1 MAQSYTRQSTFA
13 DGDTITAALFNNEFN
28 QLLNAFSYSS
38 SSASSTG
45 HRHDGTAGEGGNIH
59 TIGDLDFLNKVVVDG
74 SNNRIG
80 FFVEVSSAAVEQ
92 IRVQDGAIVPVTD
105 NDIDLG
111 TSSLEFK
118 DLFLDGTATVDALV
132 ADTADI
138 NGGTIDGATIGA
150 TSASTGAFTTLSAS
164 AAVTLSSTLSVQG
177 NTTLGNA
184 ASDTVTVTA
193 DIASDLIPSADS
205 THSLGDSSNYWS
217 NAFIDAITTT
227 GNVSVGGNLTVTGTT
242 TFNGGTLTLGDAS
255 DDNVVFGADVNSSI
269 IPNTDD
275 TYDLGSS
282 SQEWRDLYVDGTA
295 YLDSINFNGTAIS
308 ATAAELNI
316 LDGVTATTAEL
327 NILDGVTSTTA
338 ELNIL
343 DGVTST
349 ASELNLVDGSS
360 AGTVVNSKAVIYGSS
375 GEVKGTTFQTATNTS
390 GNLLIANGT
399 GFASTAVGDLSEISS
414 IANDD
419 VFLAVDT
426 SGGGLKRVTR
436 NTIVSGLAAGTM
448 TDVVDD
454 TTPQLGGDLDVNG
467 NAIVSASNGNIS
479 ITPNGSGKVILDGL
493 SHPTS
498 DGSAGQFLKTDGGG
512 NLAFATVNTDLS
524 GDSTPQLGGNL
535 DVNGNS
541 IVSASNGNIAITPNG
556 SGKVILDGLSHPT
569 SDGSNGQVLTTDG
582 AGNLS
587 FTSKTVDT
595 TNLVDDTTPQLGGDL
610 DINGNTIVST
620 SNGNIAI
627 TPNGSGKVILDGL
640 SHPTADG
647 SNGQFLKTDGGG
659 TLSFASVTQATG
671 NELENLSEDTSPQLG
686 GNLDVNGNDI
696 VSTSNAN
703 IDILPNGSGVINLDG
718 NGSSGGVSVSDGLID
733 IRTGTGNVAKVK
745 FYCESSNAHAQT
757 LQAAPHSAASSAV
770 LVLPT
775 ASGTLVG
782 TGDTGSVSNTMLGG
796 SIADSK
802 LSTISTANKVSLAAV
817 DIDGATDI
825 GADLTTSDLI
835 AVDDG
840 AGGTNRKAA
849 LSRVVTLVENNASF
863 SSQGFATA
871 MAIAL

>member
-1 MAQSYTRQSTFA
+1 MAAYIRQSTFS
-13 DGDTITAALFNNEFN
+13 DGDTIFASLLNNEFD
-28 QLLNAFSYSS
+28 QLLAAFNV
-38 SSASSTG
+38 STG
-45 HRHDGTAGEGGNIH
+45 HTHDGATTGDGGPISKLFSNAITFGKNENTDIAITFDGSSNDGVITWMEDEDYFQYSDDILLSTTEKVLFRDSAIYINSSTDGQLDIVADTEVQIAATTVDINANADVSGTLTYGSLSDGAITITAFVDEDDMTSNSA
-59 TIGDLDFLNKVVVDG
+59 TLVPTQQSVKAYVDAQLTASDLDFQGDTG
-74 SNNRIG
+74 
-80 FFVEVSSAAVEQ
+80 
-92 IRVQDGAIVPVTD
+92 GALS
-105 NDIDLG
+105 IDLDSETLDIAGG
-111 TSSLEFK
+111 TGIDTSGSGNTLTVAIDSTVATLTGSQALTNK
-118 DLFLDGTATVDALV
+118 TLTSPVLNTGVSGTAILDEDDFAS
-132 ADTADI
+132 DS
-138 NGGTIDGATIGA
+138 ATQLA
-150 TSASTGAFTTLSAS
+150 TQQSIKAYIATQ
-164 AAVTLSSTLSVQG
+164 V
-177 NTTLGNA
+177 A
-184 ASDTVTVTA
+184 ASDTLAELSDTNISTPSSGQILIYDGSDSFDNKSLSGDVTISSTGATTIGSGAVETAMVNANVITGQTALTSGFDTANDHLLIHDADAGLKKISLANVT
-193 DIASDLIPSADS
+193 
-205 THSLGDSSNYWS
+205 
-217 NAFIDAITTT
+217 
-227 GNVSVGGNLTVTGTT
+227 
-242 TFNGGTLTLGDAS
+242 
-255 DDNVVFGADVNSSI
+255 
-269 IPNTDD
+269 
-275 TYDLGSS
+275 
-282 SQEWRDLYVDGTA
+282 
-295 YLDSINFNGTAIS
+295 S
-308 ATAAELNI
+308 ATGGI
-316 LDGVTATTAEL
+316 SD
-327 NILDGVTSTTA
+327 
-338 ELNIL
+338 
-343 DGVTST
+343 
-349 ASELNLVDGSS
+349 
-360 AGTVVNSKAVIYGSS
+360 VVS
-375 GEVKGTTFQTATNTS
+375 
-390 GNLLIANGT
+390 
-399 GFASTAVGDLSEISS
+399 
-414 IANDD
+414 
-419 VFLAVDT
+419 DT
-426 SGGGLKRVTR
+426 S
-436 NTIVSGLAAGTM
+436 
-448 TDVVDD
+448 
-454 TTPQLGGDLDVNG
+454 PQLGGALDVNG

-498 DGSAGQFLKTDGGG
+498 DGSAGQFLKTDGSGT
-512 NLAFATVNTDLS
+512 LAFATVNTDLS

-569 SDGSNGQVLTTDG
+569 ADGSSGQVLTTDG
-582 AGNLS
+582 SGNLS

-647 SNGQFLKTDGGG
+647 SNGQFLKTNGSGV
-659 TLSFASVTQATG
+659 LAFASVTQATG

-686 GNLDVNGNDI
+686 GNLDINGNDI

-757 LQAAPHSAASSAV
+757 LQAQPHSAASSAV
-770 LVLPT
+770 LTLPT
-775 ASGTLVG
+775 ATGTLVG

-802 LSTISTANKVSLAAV
+802 LSTISTANKVSLASV

-825 GADLTTSDLI
+825 GAALSTSDLI

-849 LSRVVTLVENNASF
+849 LSRVVTLVEDNASF

>member
-1 MAQSYTRQSTFA
+1 MAAYIRQSTFS
-13 DGDTITAALFNNEFN
+13 DGDTIFASLLNNEFD
-28 QLLNAFSYSS
+28 QLLAAFNV
-38 SSASSTG
+38 STG
-45 HRHDGTAGEGGNIH
+45 HTHDGSTTGDGGPISKLFSNAITFGKNENTDIAVTFDGSSNDGVITWMEDEDYFQYSDDILLSTTEKVLFRDSAIYINSSTDGQLDIVADTEVQIATTTVDINANADVSGTLTYGSLSDGAITITAFVDEDDMTSNSA
-59 TIGDLDFLNKVVVDG
+59 TLVPTQQSVKAYVDAQLTASDLDFQGDSG
-74 SNNRIG
+74 
-80 FFVEVSSAAVEQ
+80 
-92 IRVQDGAIVPVTD
+92 GALS
-105 NDIDLG
+105 IDLDSETLDIAGG
-111 TSSLEFK
+111 TGIDTSGTGTTLTVAIDSTVATLAGSQALTNK
-118 DLFLDGTATVDALV
+118 TLTSPVINTGVSGTAILDEDDFAS
-132 ADTADI
+132 DS
-138 NGGTIDGATIGA
+138 ATQLA
-150 TSASTGAFTTLSAS
+150 TQQSIKAYIATQ
-164 AAVTLSSTLSVQG
+164 V
-177 NTTLGNA
+177 A
-184 ASDTVTVTA
+184 ASDTLAELSDTNISTPSSGQILIYDGSDSFDNKSLSGDVTISSTGATTIGSGAVETAMVNANVITGQTALTSGFDTANDHLLIHDADAGLKKISLANVT
-193 DIASDLIPSADS
+193 
-205 THSLGDSSNYWS
+205 
-217 NAFIDAITTT
+217 
-227 GNVSVGGNLTVTGTT
+227 
-242 TFNGGTLTLGDAS
+242 
-255 DDNVVFGADVNSSI
+255 
-269 IPNTDD
+269 
-275 TYDLGSS
+275 
-282 SQEWRDLYVDGTA
+282 
-295 YLDSINFNGTAIS
+295 S
-308 ATAAELNI
+308 AT
-316 LDGVTATTAEL
+316 G
-327 NILDGVTSTTA
+327 G
-338 ELNIL
+338 
-343 DGVTST
+343 
-349 ASELNLVDGSS
+349 
-360 AGTVVNSKAVIYGSS
+360 
-375 GEVKGTTFQTATNTS
+375 
-390 GNLLIANGT
+390 
-399 GFASTAVGDLSEISS
+399 IS
-414 IANDD
+414 
-419 VFLAVDT
+419 
-426 SGGGLKRVTR
+426 
-436 NTIVSGLAAGTM
+436 
-448 TDVVDD
+448 DVVSD

-541 IVSASNGNIAITPNG
+541 IVSASNGNISITPNG

-610 DINGNTIVST
+610 DINGNAIVST

-703 IDILPNGSGVINLDG
+703 IDILPNGSGVVNLDG

-825 GADLTTSDLI
+825 GGDLATSDLI

>member
-1 MAQSYTRQSTFA
+1 MAAYVRQSTFS
-13 DGDTITAALFNNEFN
+13 DGDTIFASLLNNEFD
-28 QLLNAFSYSS
+28 QLLAAFNV
-38 SSASSTG
+38 STG
-45 HRHDGTAGEGGNIH
+45 HTHDGSTTGDGGPISKLFSNAITFGKNENTDIAVTFDGSSNDGVITWMEDEDYFQYSDDILLSTTEKVLFRDSAIYINSSTDGQLDIVADTEVQIAATTVDINANADVSGTLTYGSLSDGAITITAFVDEDDMTSNSA
-59 TIGDLDFLNKVVVDG
+59 TLVPTQQSVKAYVDAQLTASDLDFQGDSG
-74 SNNRIG
+74 
-80 FFVEVSSAAVEQ
+80 
-92 IRVQDGAIVPVTD
+92 GALS
-105 NDIDLG
+105 IDLDSETLDIAGG
-111 TSSLEFK
+111 TGIDTSGTGTTLTVAIDSTVATLAGSQTLTNK
-118 DLFLDGTATVDALV
+118 ILTSPVLNTGVSGTAILDEDDFAS
-132 ADTADI
+132 DS
-138 NGGTIDGATIGA
+138 ATQLA
-150 TSASTGAFTTLSAS
+150 TQQSIKAYIATQ
-164 AAVTLSSTLSVQG
+164 V
-177 NTTLGNA
+177 A
-184 ASDTVTVTA
+184 ASDTLAELSDTNISTPSSGQILIYDGSDSFDNKSLSGDVTISSTGATTIGSGAVETAMVNANVITGQTALTSGFDTANDHLLIHDADAGLKKISLANVT
-193 DIASDLIPSADS
+193 
-205 THSLGDSSNYWS
+205 
-217 NAFIDAITTT
+217 
-227 GNVSVGGNLTVTGTT
+227 
-242 TFNGGTLTLGDAS
+242 
-255 DDNVVFGADVNSSI
+255 
-269 IPNTDD
+269 
-275 TYDLGSS
+275 
-282 SQEWRDLYVDGTA
+282 
-295 YLDSINFNGTAIS
+295 S
-308 ATAAELNI
+308 AT
-316 LDGVTATTAEL
+316 G
-327 NILDGVTSTTA
+327 G
-338 ELNIL
+338 
-343 DGVTST
+343 
-349 ASELNLVDGSS
+349 
-360 AGTVVNSKAVIYGSS
+360 
-375 GEVKGTTFQTATNTS
+375 
-390 GNLLIANGT
+390 
-399 GFASTAVGDLSEISS
+399 IS
-414 IANDD
+414 
-419 VFLAVDT
+419 
-426 SGGGLKRVTR
+426 
-436 NTIVSGLAAGTM
+436 
-448 TDVVDD
+448 DVVSD

-686 GNLDVNGNDI
+686 GNLDINGNDI

-796 SIADSK
+796 SIVDTK

-849 LSRVVTLVENNASF
+849 LSRVVTLVEDNASF

>member
-1 MAQSYTRQSTFA
+1 MAAYIRQSTFS
-13 DGDTITAALFNNEFN
+13 DGDTIFASLLNNEFD
-28 QLLNAFSYSS
+28 QLLAAFNV
-38 SSASSTG
+38 STG
-45 HRHDGTAGEGGNIH
+45 HTHDGSTTGDGGPISKLFSNAITFGKNENTDIAVTFDGSSNDGVITWMEDEDYFQYSDDILLSTTEKVLFRDSAIYINSSTDGQLDIVADTEVQIAATTVDINANADVSGTLTYGSLSDGAITITAFVDEDDMTSNSA
-59 TIGDLDFLNKVVVDG
+59 TLVPTQQSVKAYVDAQLTASDLDFQGDSG
-74 SNNRIG
+74 
-80 FFVEVSSAAVEQ
+80 
-92 IRVQDGAIVPVTD
+92 GALS
-105 NDIDLG
+105 IDLDSETLDIAGG
-111 TSSLEFK
+111 TGIDTSGSGNTLTVAIDSTVATLAGSQALTNK
-118 DLFLDGTATVDALV
+118 TLTSPVINTGVSGTAILDEDDFAS
-132 ADTADI
+132 DS
-138 NGGTIDGATIGA
+138 ATQLA
-150 TSASTGAFTTLSAS
+150 TQQSIKAYIATQ
-164 AAVTLSSTLSVQG
+164 V
-177 NTTLGNA
+177 A
-184 ASDTVTVTA
+184 ASDT
-193 DIASDLIPSADS
+193 L
-205 THSLGDSSNYWS
+205 
-217 NAFIDAITTT
+217 
-227 GNVSVGGNLTVTGTT
+227 
-242 TFNGGTLTLGDAS
+242 
-255 DDNVVFGADVNSSI
+255 
-269 IPNTDD
+269 
-275 TYDLGSS
+275 
-282 SQEWRDLYVDGTA
+282 
-295 YLDSINFNGTAIS
+295 
-308 ATAAELNI
+308 AELSDTNI
-316 LDGVTATTAEL
+316 STPSSGQILIYDGSDSFDNKTVSGDVTISSTGATTIGSGAVE
-327 NILDGVTSTTA
+327 TA
-338 ELNIL
+338 M
-343 DGVTST
+343 
-349 ASELNLVDGSS
+349 
-360 AGTVVNSKAVIYGSS
+360 VNANVITG
-375 GEVKGTTFQTATNTS
+375 QTGLTS
-390 GNLLIANGT
+390 GFDTANDHLLIHDA
-399 GFASTAVGDLSEISS
+399 D
-414 IANDD
+414 
-419 VFLAVDT
+419 
-426 SGGGLKRVTR
+426 GGLKKISLANVTSA
-436 NTIVSGLAAGTM
+436 TGGIS
-448 TDVVDD
+448 DVVSD
-454 TTPQLGGDLDVNG
+454 TTPQLGGALDVNG

-512 NLAFATVNTDLS
+512 NLAFATVTTDLS

-541 IVSASNGNIAITPNG
+541 IVSVSNGNISITPNG

-703 IDILPNGSGVINLDG
+703 IDILPNGSGVVNLDG

>member
-1 MAQSYTRQSTFA
+1 MAAYVRQSTFS
-13 DGDTITAALFNNEFN
+13 DGDTIFASLLNNEFD
-28 QLLNAFSYSS
+28 QLLAAFNV
-38 SSASSTG
+38 STG
-45 HRHDGTAGEGGNIH
+45 HTHDGSTTGDGGPISKLFSNAI
-59 TIGDLDFLNKVVVDG
+59 TFGKNENTDIAVTFDG
-74 SNNRIG
+74 SSNDGVITWMEDEDYFQYSDDILLSTTEKVLFRDSAIYINSSTDGQLDI
-80 FFVEVSSAAVEQ
+80 VADTEVQIAATTVD
-92 IRVQDGAIVPVTD
+92 INANADVSGTLTYGSLSDGAITITAFVDEDNMSSNSATLVPTQQSVKAYVDAQLTASD
-105 NDIDLG
+105 LDIQGDSGGAFDIDLDDETLTIAGG
-111 TSSLEFK
+111 TGIDTSGTGTTLTVAIDSTVATLAGSQALTNK
-118 DLFLDGTATVDALV
+118 TLTSPVINTGVSGTAILDEDDFAS
-132 ADTADI
+132 DS
-138 NGGTIDGATIGA
+138 ATQLA
-150 TSASTGAFTTLSAS
+150 TQQSIKAYIATQ
-164 AAVTLSSTLSVQG
+164 V
-177 NTTLGNA
+177 A
-184 ASDTVTVTA
+184 ASDT
-193 DIASDLIPSADS
+193 L
-205 THSLGDSSNYWS
+205 
-217 NAFIDAITTT
+217 
-227 GNVSVGGNLTVTGTT
+227 
-242 TFNGGTLTLGDAS
+242 
-255 DDNVVFGADVNSSI
+255 
-269 IPNTDD
+269 
-275 TYDLGSS
+275 
-282 SQEWRDLYVDGTA
+282 
-295 YLDSINFNGTAIS
+295 
-308 ATAAELNI
+308 AELSDTNI
-316 LDGVTATTAEL
+316 STPSSGQILIYDGSDSFDNKTVSGDVTISSTGATTIGSGAVE
-327 NILDGVTSTTA
+327 TA
-338 ELNIL
+338 M
-343 DGVTST
+343 
-349 ASELNLVDGSS
+349 
-360 AGTVVNSKAVIYGSS
+360 VNANVITG
-375 GEVKGTTFQTATNTS
+375 QTALTS
-390 GNLLIANGT
+390 GFDTANDHLLIHD
-399 GFASTAVGDLSEISS
+399 SD
-414 IANDD
+414 
-419 VFLAVDT
+419 
-426 SGGGLKRVTR
+426 GGLKKISLANVTSA
-436 NTIVSGLAAGTM
+436 TGGIS
-448 TDVVDD
+448 DVVSD

-498 DGSAGQFLKTDGGG
+498 DGSAGQFLKTDGAG
-512 NLAFATVNTDLS
+512 NLAFATVTTDLS

-569 SDGSNGQVLTTDG
+569 SDGSSGQVLTTDG

-610 DINGNTIVST
+610 DINGNAIVST

-686 GNLDVNGNDI
+686 GDLDVNSNDI

-703 IDILPNGSGVINLDG
+703 ISILPNGSGKVLLDG
-718 NGSSGGVSVSDGLID
+718 NGSTGGVAVTDGNID
-733 IRTGTGNVAKVK
+733 IRSSTGAVSKVK
-745 FYCESSNAHAQT
+745 FYCEVNNAHAQT
-757 LQAAPHSAASSAV
+757 LQAQPHSAGSSAV
-770 LVLPT
+770 VTLPVNT
-775 ASGTLVG
+775 GTLVG
-782 TGDTGSVSNTMLGG
+782 TGDSGSVSNTMLGG

-825 GADLTTSDLI
+825 GAALSTSDLI

-849 LSRVVTLVENNASF
+849 LSRVVTLVEDNASF

>member
-1 MAQSYTRQSTFA
+1 MAAYIRQSTFS
-13 DGDTITAALFNNEFN
+13 DGDTIFASLLNNEFD
-28 QLLNAFSYSS
+28 QLLAAFNV
-38 SSASSTG
+38 STG
-45 HRHDGTAGEGGNIH
+45 HTHDGSTTGDGGPISKLFSNAITFGKNENTDIAVTFDGSSNDGVITWMEDEDYFQYSDDILLSTTEKVLFRDSAIYINSSTDGQLDIVADTEVQIAATTVDINANADVSGTLTYGSLSDGAITITAFVDEDDMTSNSA
-59 TIGDLDFLNKVVVDG
+59 TLVPTQQSVKAYVDAQLTASDLDFQGDSG
-74 SNNRIG
+74 
-80 FFVEVSSAAVEQ
+80 
-92 IRVQDGAIVPVTD
+92 GALS
-105 NDIDLG
+105 IDLDSETLDIAGG
-111 TSSLEFK
+111 TGIDTSGSGNTLTVAIDSTVATLAGSQALTNK
-118 DLFLDGTATVDALV
+118 TLTSPVINTGVSGTAILDEDDFAS
-132 ADTADI
+132 DS
-138 NGGTIDGATIGA
+138 ATQLA
-150 TSASTGAFTTLSAS
+150 TQQSIKAYIATQ
-164 AAVTLSSTLSVQG
+164 V
-177 NTTLGNA
+177 A
-184 ASDTVTVTA
+184 ASDT
-193 DIASDLIPSADS
+193 L
-205 THSLGDSSNYWS
+205 
-217 NAFIDAITTT
+217 
-227 GNVSVGGNLTVTGTT
+227 
-242 TFNGGTLTLGDAS
+242 
-255 DDNVVFGADVNSSI
+255 
-269 IPNTDD
+269 
-275 TYDLGSS
+275 
-282 SQEWRDLYVDGTA
+282 
-295 YLDSINFNGTAIS
+295 
-308 ATAAELNI
+308 AELSDTNI
-316 LDGVTATTAEL
+316 STPSSGQILIYDGSDSFDNKSLSGDVTISSTGATTIGSGAVE
-327 NILDGVTSTTA
+327 TA
-338 ELNIL
+338 M
-343 DGVTST
+343 
-349 ASELNLVDGSS
+349 
-360 AGTVVNSKAVIYGSS
+360 VNANVITG
-375 GEVKGTTFQTATNTS
+375 QTALTS
-390 GNLLIANGT
+390 GFDTANDFLLIHD
-399 GFASTAVGDLSEISS
+399 SD
-414 IANDD
+414 
-419 VFLAVDT
+419 
-426 SGGGLKRVTR
+426 GGLKKISLANVTSA
-436 NTIVSGLAAGTM
+436 TGGIS
-448 TDVVDD
+448 DVVSD

-512 NLAFATVNTDLS
+512 NLSFATVTTDLS

-541 IVSASNGNIAITPNG
+541 IVSVSNGNISITPNG

-610 DINGNTIVST
+610 DINGNAIVST

-703 IDILPNGSGVINLDG
+703 IDILPNGSGVVNLDG

>member
-1 MAQSYTRQSTFA
+1 MAAYVRQSTFS
-13 DGDTITAALFNNEFN
+13 DGDTIFASLLNNEFD
-28 QLLNAFSYSS
+28 QLLAAFNV
-38 SSASSTG
+38 STG
-45 HRHDGTAGEGGNIH
+45 HTHDGSTTGDGGPISKLFSNAITFGKNENTDIAVTFDGSSNDGVITWMEDEDYFQYSDDILLSTTEKVLFRDSAIYIHSSTDGQLDIVADTEVQIAATTVDINANADVSGTLTYGSLSDGAITITAFVDEDNMSSNSA
-59 TIGDLDFLNKVVVDG
+59 TLVPTQQSVKAYVDAQLTASDLDFQGDSG
-74 SNNRIG
+74 
-80 FFVEVSSAAVEQ
+80 
-92 IRVQDGAIVPVTD
+92 GALS
-105 NDIDLG
+105 IDLDSETLDIAGG
-111 TSSLEFK
+111 TGIDTSGSGNTLTVAIDSTVATLTGSQTLTNK
-118 DLFLDGTATVDALV
+118 TLTSPVLNTGVSGTAILDEDDFAS
-132 ADTADI
+132 DS
-138 NGGTIDGATIGA
+138 ATKLA
-150 TSASTGAFTTLSAS
+150 TQQSIKAYIATQ
-164 AAVTLSSTLSVQG
+164 V
-177 NTTLGNA
+177 A
-184 ASDTVTVTA
+184 ASDT
-193 DIASDLIPSADS
+193 L
-205 THSLGDSSNYWS
+205 
-217 NAFIDAITTT
+217 
-227 GNVSVGGNLTVTGTT
+227 
-242 TFNGGTLTLGDAS
+242 
-255 DDNVVFGADVNSSI
+255 
-269 IPNTDD
+269 
-275 TYDLGSS
+275 
-282 SQEWRDLYVDGTA
+282 
-295 YLDSINFNGTAIS
+295 
-308 ATAAELNI
+308 AELSDTNI
-316 LDGVTATTAEL
+316 STPSSGQILIYDGSDSFDNKSLSGDVTISSTGATTIGSGAVETAML
-327 NILDGVTSTTA
+327 NA
-338 ELNIL
+338 N
-343 DGVTST
+343 
-349 ASELNLVDGSS
+349 
-360 AGTVVNSKAVIYGSS
+360 VIS
-375 GEVKGTTFQTATNTS
+375 GQTALTS
-390 GNLLIANGT
+390 GFDTANDHLLIHDA
-399 GFASTAVGDLSEISS
+399 D
-414 IANDD
+414 
-419 VFLAVDT
+419 
-426 SGGGLKRVTR
+426 GGLKKISLANVTSA
-436 NTIVSGLAAGTM
+436 TGGIS
-448 TDVVDD
+448 DVVSD

-703 IDILPNGSGVINLDG
+703 IDILPNGSGVVNLDG

>member
-1 MAQSYTRQSTFA
+1 MAAYIRQSTFS
-13 DGDTITAALFNNEFN
+13 DGDTIFASLLNNEFD
-28 QLLNAFSYSS
+28 QLLAAFNV
-38 SSASSTG
+38 STG
-45 HRHDGTAGEGGNIH
+45 HTHDGSTTGDGGPISKLFSNAITFGKNENTDIAVTFDGSSNDGVITWMEDEDYFQYSDDILLSTTEKVLFRDSAIYINSSTDGQLDIVADTEVQIAATTVDINANADVSGTLTYGSLSDGAITITAFVDEDDMTSNSA
-59 TIGDLDFLNKVVVDG
+59 TLVPTQQSVKAYVDAQLTASDLDFQGDSG
-74 SNNRIG
+74 
-80 FFVEVSSAAVEQ
+80 
-92 IRVQDGAIVPVTD
+92 GALS
-105 NDIDLG
+105 IDLDSETLDIAGG
-111 TSSLEFK
+111 TGIDTSGSGNTLTVAIDSTVATLTGSQTLTNK
-118 DLFLDGTATVDALV
+118 ILTSPVLNTGVSGTAILDEDDFAS
-132 ADTADI
+132 DS
-138 NGGTIDGATIGA
+138 ATKLA
-150 TSASTGAFTTLSAS
+150 TQQSIKAYIATQ
-164 AAVTLSSTLSVQG
+164 V
-177 NTTLGNA
+177 A
-184 ASDTVTVTA
+184 ASDTLAELSDTNISTPSSGQILIYDGSDSFDNKSLSGDITISSTGATTIGSGAVETAMLNANVITGQTGLTSGFDTANDHLLIHDADAGLKKISLANVT
-193 DIASDLIPSADS
+193 
-205 THSLGDSSNYWS
+205 
-217 NAFIDAITTT
+217 
-227 GNVSVGGNLTVTGTT
+227 
-242 TFNGGTLTLGDAS
+242 
-255 DDNVVFGADVNSSI
+255 
-269 IPNTDD
+269 
-275 TYDLGSS
+275 
-282 SQEWRDLYVDGTA
+282 
-295 YLDSINFNGTAIS
+295 S
-308 ATAAELNI
+308 AT
-316 LDGVTATTAEL
+316 G
-327 NILDGVTSTTA
+327 G
-338 ELNIL
+338 
-343 DGVTST
+343 
-349 ASELNLVDGSS
+349 
-360 AGTVVNSKAVIYGSS
+360 
-375 GEVKGTTFQTATNTS
+375 
-390 GNLLIANGT
+390 
-399 GFASTAVGDLSEISS
+399 IS
-414 IANDD
+414 
-419 VFLAVDT
+419 
-426 SGGGLKRVTR
+426 
-436 NTIVSGLAAGTM
+436 
-448 TDVVDD
+448 DVVSD

-569 SDGSNGQVLTTDG
+569 ADGSNGQVLTTDG

>member
-1 MAQSYTRQSTFA
+1 MAAYIRQSTFS
-13 DGDTITAALFNNEFN
+13 DGDTIFASLLNNEFD
-28 QLLNAFSYSS
+28 QLLAAFNV
-38 SSASSTG
+38 STG
-45 HRHDGTAGEGGNIH
+45 HTHDGSTTGDGGPISKLFSNAITFGKNENTDIAVTFDGSSNDGVITWMEDEDYFQYSDDILLSTTEKVLFRDSAIYINSSTDGQLDIVADTEVQIAATTVDINANADVSGTLTYGSLSDGAITITAFVDEDDMTSNSA
-59 TIGDLDFLNKVVVDG
+59 TLVPTQQSVKAYVDAQLTASDLDFQGDSG
-74 SNNRIG
+74 
-80 FFVEVSSAAVEQ
+80 
-92 IRVQDGAIVPVTD
+92 GALS
-105 NDIDLG
+105 IDLDSETLDIAGG
-111 TSSLEFK
+111 TGIDTSGSGNTLTVAIDSTVATLTGSQTLTNK
-118 DLFLDGTATVDALV
+118 ILTSPVLNTGVSGTAILDEDDFAS
-132 ADTADI
+132 DS
-138 NGGTIDGATIGA
+138 ATQLA
-150 TSASTGAFTTLSAS
+150 TQQSIKAYIATQ
-164 AAVTLSSTLSVQG
+164 V
-177 NTTLGNA
+177 A
-184 ASDTVTVTA
+184 ASDTLAELSDTNISTPSSGQILIYDGSDSFDNKSLSGDVTISSTGATTIGSGAVETAMLNANVITGQTALTSGFDTANDHLLIHDADAGLKKISLANVT
-193 DIASDLIPSADS
+193 
-205 THSLGDSSNYWS
+205 
-217 NAFIDAITTT
+217 
-227 GNVSVGGNLTVTGTT
+227 
-242 TFNGGTLTLGDAS
+242 
-255 DDNVVFGADVNSSI
+255 
-269 IPNTDD
+269 
-275 TYDLGSS
+275 
-282 SQEWRDLYVDGTA
+282 
-295 YLDSINFNGTAIS
+295 S
-308 ATAAELNI
+308 AT
-316 LDGVTATTAEL
+316 G
-327 NILDGVTSTTA
+327 G
-338 ELNIL
+338 
-343 DGVTST
+343 
-349 ASELNLVDGSS
+349 
-360 AGTVVNSKAVIYGSS
+360 
-375 GEVKGTTFQTATNTS
+375 
-390 GNLLIANGT
+390 
-399 GFASTAVGDLSEISS
+399 IS
-414 IANDD
+414 
-419 VFLAVDT
+419 
-426 SGGGLKRVTR
+426 
-436 NTIVSGLAAGTM
+436 
-448 TDVVDD
+448 DVVSD

>member
-1 MAQSYTRQSTFA
+1 MAAYIRQSTFS
-13 DGDTITAALFNNEFN
+13 DGDTIFASLLNNEFD
-28 QLLNAFSYSS
+28 QLLAAFNV
-38 SSASSTG
+38 STG
-45 HRHDGTAGEGGNIH
+45 HTHDGSTTGDGGPISKLFSNAITFGKNENTDIAVTFDGSSNDGVITWMEDEDYFQYSDDILLSTTEKVLFRDSAIYINSSTDGQLDIVADTEVQIAATTVDINANADVSGTLTYGSLSDGAITITAFVDEDDMTSNSA
-59 TIGDLDFLNKVVVDG
+59 TLVPTQQSVKAYVDAQLTASDLDFQGDSG
-74 SNNRIG
+74 
-80 FFVEVSSAAVEQ
+80 
-92 IRVQDGAIVPVTD
+92 GALS
-105 NDIDLG
+105 IDLDSETLDIAGG
-111 TSSLEFK
+111 TGIDTSGSGNTLTVAIDSTVATLTGSQTLTNK
-118 DLFLDGTATVDALV
+118 ILTSPVLNTGVSGTAILDEDDFAS
-132 ADTADI
+132 DS
-138 NGGTIDGATIGA
+138 ATQLA
-150 TSASTGAFTTLSAS
+150 TQQSIKAYIATQ
-164 AAVTLSSTLSVQG
+164 V
-177 NTTLGNA
+177 A
-184 ASDTVTVTA
+184 ASDTLAELSDTNISTPSSGQILIYDGSDSFDNKSLSGDVTISSTGATTIGSGAVETAMVNANVITGQTALTSGFDTANDHLLIHDADAGLKKISLANVT
-193 DIASDLIPSADS
+193 
-205 THSLGDSSNYWS
+205 
-217 NAFIDAITTT
+217 
-227 GNVSVGGNLTVTGTT
+227 
-242 TFNGGTLTLGDAS
+242 
-255 DDNVVFGADVNSSI
+255 
-269 IPNTDD
+269 
-275 TYDLGSS
+275 
-282 SQEWRDLYVDGTA
+282 
-295 YLDSINFNGTAIS
+295 S
-308 ATAAELNI
+308 AT
-316 LDGVTATTAEL
+316 G
-327 NILDGVTSTTA
+327 G
-338 ELNIL
+338 
-343 DGVTST
+343 
-349 ASELNLVDGSS
+349 
-360 AGTVVNSKAVIYGSS
+360 
-375 GEVKGTTFQTATNTS
+375 
-390 GNLLIANGT
+390 
-399 GFASTAVGDLSEISS
+399 IS
-414 IANDD
+414 
-419 VFLAVDT
+419 
-426 SGGGLKRVTR
+426 
-436 NTIVSGLAAGTM
+436 
-448 TDVVDD
+448 DVVSD

-849 LSRVVTLVENNASF
+849 LSRVVTLVEDNASF

>member
-1 MAQSYTRQSTFA
+1 MAAYIRQSTFS
-13 DGDTITAALFNNEFN
+13 DGDTIFASLLNNEFD
-28 QLLNAFSYSS
+28 QLLAAFNV
-38 SSASSTG
+38 STG
-45 HRHDGTAGEGGNIH
+45 HTHDGSTTGDGGPISKLFSNAITFGKNENTDIAVTFDGSSNDGVITWMEDEDYFQYSDDILLSTTEKVLFRDSAIYINSSTDGQLDIVADTEVQIAATTVDINANADVSGTLTYGSLSDGAITITAFVDEDDMTSNSA
-59 TIGDLDFLNKVVVDG
+59 TLVPTQQSVKAYVDAQLTASDLDFQGDSG
-74 SNNRIG
+74 
-80 FFVEVSSAAVEQ
+80 
-92 IRVQDGAIVPVTD
+92 GALS
-105 NDIDLG
+105 IDLDSETLDIAGG
-111 TSSLEFK
+111 TGIDTSGSGNTLTVAIDSTVATLTGSQTLTNK
-118 DLFLDGTATVDALV
+118 ILTSPVLNTGVSGTAILDEDDFAS
-132 ADTADI
+132 DS
-138 NGGTIDGATIGA
+138 ATQLA
-150 TSASTGAFTTLSAS
+150 TQQSIKAYIATQ
-164 AAVTLSSTLSVQG
+164 V
-177 NTTLGNA
+177 A
-184 ASDTVTVTA
+184 ASDTLAELSDTNISTPSSGQILIYDGSDSFDNKSLSGDVTISSTGATTIGSGAVETAMVNANVITGQTALTSGFDTANDHLLIHDADAGLKKISLANVT
-193 DIASDLIPSADS
+193 
-205 THSLGDSSNYWS
+205 
-217 NAFIDAITTT
+217 
-227 GNVSVGGNLTVTGTT
+227 
-242 TFNGGTLTLGDAS
+242 
-255 DDNVVFGADVNSSI
+255 
-269 IPNTDD
+269 
-275 TYDLGSS
+275 
-282 SQEWRDLYVDGTA
+282 
-295 YLDSINFNGTAIS
+295 S
-308 ATAAELNI
+308 AT
-316 LDGVTATTAEL
+316 G
-327 NILDGVTSTTA
+327 G
-338 ELNIL
+338 
-343 DGVTST
+343 
-349 ASELNLVDGSS
+349 
-360 AGTVVNSKAVIYGSS
+360 
-375 GEVKGTTFQTATNTS
+375 
-390 GNLLIANGT
+390 
-399 GFASTAVGDLSEISS
+399 IS
-414 IANDD
+414 
-419 VFLAVDT
+419 
-426 SGGGLKRVTR
+426 
-436 NTIVSGLAAGTM
+436 
-448 TDVVDD
+448 DVVSD

-512 NLAFATVNTDLS
+512 NLAFATVTTDLS

-541 IVSASNGNIAITPNG
+541 IVSVSNGNISITPNG

>member
-1 MAQSYTRQSTFA
+1 MAAYVRQSTFS
-13 DGDTITAALFNNEFN
+13 DGDTIFASLLNNEFD
-28 QLLNAFSYSS
+28 QLLAAFNV
-38 SSASSTG
+38 STG
-45 HRHDGTAGEGGNIH
+45 HTHDGSTTGDGGPISKLFSNAITFGKNENTDITVTFDGSYNDGVITWMEDEDYFQYSDDILLSTTEKVLFRDSAIYINSSTDGQLDIVADTEVQIAATTVDINANADVSGTLTYGSLSDGAITITAFVDEDDMTSNSA
-59 TIGDLDFLNKVVVDG
+59 TLVPTQQSVKAYVDAQLTASDLDFQGDSG
-74 SNNRIG
+74 
-80 FFVEVSSAAVEQ
+80 
-92 IRVQDGAIVPVTD
+92 GALS
-105 NDIDLG
+105 IDLDSETLDIAGG
-111 TSSLEFK
+111 TGIDTSGSGNTLTVAIDSTVATLTGSQTLTNK
-118 DLFLDGTATVDALV
+118 ILTSPVLNTGVSGTAILDEDDFAS
-132 ADTADI
+132 DS
-138 NGGTIDGATIGA
+138 ATKLA
-150 TSASTGAFTTLSAS
+150 TQQSIKAYIATQ
-164 AAVTLSSTLSVQG
+164 V
-177 NTTLGNA
+177 A
-184 ASDTVTVTA
+184 ASDT
-193 DIASDLIPSADS
+193 L
-205 THSLGDSSNYWS
+205 
-217 NAFIDAITTT
+217 
-227 GNVSVGGNLTVTGTT
+227 
-242 TFNGGTLTLGDAS
+242 
-255 DDNVVFGADVNSSI
+255 
-269 IPNTDD
+269 
-275 TYDLGSS
+275 
-282 SQEWRDLYVDGTA
+282 
-295 YLDSINFNGTAIS
+295 
-308 ATAAELNI
+308 AELSDTNI
-316 LDGVTATTAEL
+316 STPSSGQILIYDGSDSFDNKSLSGDITISSTGATTIGSGAVETAML
-327 NILDGVTSTTA
+327 NA
-338 ELNIL
+338 N
-343 DGVTST
+343 
-349 ASELNLVDGSS
+349 
-360 AGTVVNSKAVIYGSS
+360 VITG
-375 GEVKGTTFQTATNTS
+375 QTGLTS
-390 GNLLIANGT
+390 GFDTANDHLLIHDA
-399 GFASTAVGDLSEISS
+399 D
-414 IANDD
+414 
-419 VFLAVDT
+419 
-426 SGGGLKRVTR
+426 GGLKKISLANVTSA
-436 NTIVSGLAAGTM
+436 TGGIS
-448 TDVVDD
+448 DVVSD
-454 TTPQLGGDLDVNG
+454 TTPQLGGALDVNG

-512 NLAFATVNTDLS
+512 NLAFATVTTDLS

-569 SDGSNGQVLTTDG
+569 ADGSSGQVLTTDG

>member
-1 MAQSYTRQSTFA
+1 MAAYVRQSTFS
-13 DGDTITAALFNNEFN
+13 DGDTIFASLLNNEFD
-28 QLLNAFSYSS
+28 QLLAAFNV
-38 SSASSTG
+38 STG
-45 HRHDGTAGEGGNIH
+45 HTHDGSTTGDGGPISKLFSNAITFGKNENTDIAVTFDGSSNDGVITWMEDEDYFQYSDDILLSTTEKVLFRDSAIYINSSTDGQLDIVADTEVQIATTTVDINANADVSGTLTYGSLSDGAITITAFVDEDDMTSNSA
-59 TIGDLDFLNKVVVDG
+59 TLVPTQQSVKAYVDAQLTASDLDFQGDSG
-74 SNNRIG
+74 
-80 FFVEVSSAAVEQ
+80 
-92 IRVQDGAIVPVTD
+92 GALS
-105 NDIDLG
+105 IDLDSETLDIAGG
-111 TSSLEFK
+111 TGIDTSGSGNTLTVAIDSTVATLTGSQALTNK
-118 DLFLDGTATVDALV
+118 TLTSPVINTGVSGTAILDEDDFAS
-132 ADTADI
+132 DS
-138 NGGTIDGATIGA
+138 ATQLA
-150 TSASTGAFTTLSAS
+150 TQQSIKAYIATQ
-164 AAVTLSSTLSVQG
+164 V
-177 NTTLGNA
+177 A
-184 ASDTVTVTA
+184 ASDT
-193 DIASDLIPSADS
+193 L
-205 THSLGDSSNYWS
+205 
-217 NAFIDAITTT
+217 
-227 GNVSVGGNLTVTGTT
+227 
-242 TFNGGTLTLGDAS
+242 
-255 DDNVVFGADVNSSI
+255 
-269 IPNTDD
+269 
-275 TYDLGSS
+275 
-282 SQEWRDLYVDGTA
+282 
-295 YLDSINFNGTAIS
+295 
-308 ATAAELNI
+308 AELSDTNI
-316 LDGVTATTAEL
+316 STPSSGQILIYDGSDSFDNKTVSGDVTISSTGATTIGSGAVE
-327 NILDGVTSTTA
+327 TA
-338 ELNIL
+338 M
-343 DGVTST
+343 
-349 ASELNLVDGSS
+349 
-360 AGTVVNSKAVIYGSS
+360 VNANVITG
-375 GEVKGTTFQTATNTS
+375 QTALTS
-390 GNLLIANGT
+390 GFDTANDHLLIHD
-399 GFASTAVGDLSEISS
+399 SD
-414 IANDD
+414 
-419 VFLAVDT
+419 
-426 SGGGLKRVTR
+426 GGLKKISLANVTSA
-436 NTIVSGLAAGTM
+436 TGGIS
-448 TDVVDD
+448 DVVSD

-498 DGSAGQFLKTDGGG
+498 DGSAGQFLKTDGAG
-512 NLAFATVNTDLS
+512 NLAFATVTTDLS

-541 IVSASNGNIAITPNG
+541 IVSASNGNISITPNG

-610 DINGNTIVST
+610 DINGNAIVST

-703 IDILPNGSGVINLDG
+703 IDILPNGSGVVNLDG

>member
-1 MAQSYTRQSTFA
+1 MAAYVRQSTFS
-13 DGDTITAALFNNEFN
+13 DGDTIFASLLNNEFD
-28 QLLNAFSYSS
+28 QLLAAFNV
-38 SSASSTG
+38 STG
-45 HRHDGTAGEGGNIH
+45 HTHDGSTTGDGGPISKLFSNAITFGKNENTDIAVTFDGSSNDGVITWMEDEDYFQYSDDILLSTTEKVLFRDSAIYINSSTDGQLDIVADTEVQIAATTVDINANADVSGTLTYGSLSDGAITITAFVDEDDMTSNSA
-59 TIGDLDFLNKVVVDG
+59 TLVPTQQSVKAYVDAQLTASDLDFQGDSG
-74 SNNRIG
+74 
-80 FFVEVSSAAVEQ
+80 
-92 IRVQDGAIVPVTD
+92 GALS
-105 NDIDLG
+105 IDLDSETLDIAGG
-111 TSSLEFK
+111 TGIDTSGSGNTLTVAIDSTVATLTGSQTLTNK
-118 DLFLDGTATVDALV
+118 ILTSPVLNTGVSGTAILDEDDFAS
-132 ADTADI
+132 DS
-138 NGGTIDGATIGA
+138 ATQLA
-150 TSASTGAFTTLSAS
+150 TQQSIKAYIATQ
-164 AAVTLSSTLSVQG
+164 V
-177 NTTLGNA
+177 A
-184 ASDTVTVTA
+184 ASDTLAELSDTNISTPSSGQILIYDGSDSFDNKSLSGDVTISSTGATTIGSGAVETAMLNANVISGQTALTSGFDTANDHLLIHDADAGLKKISLANVT
-193 DIASDLIPSADS
+193 
-205 THSLGDSSNYWS
+205 
-217 NAFIDAITTT
+217 
-227 GNVSVGGNLTVTGTT
+227 
-242 TFNGGTLTLGDAS
+242 
-255 DDNVVFGADVNSSI
+255 
-269 IPNTDD
+269 
-275 TYDLGSS
+275 
-282 SQEWRDLYVDGTA
+282 
-295 YLDSINFNGTAIS
+295 S
-308 ATAAELNI
+308 AT
-316 LDGVTATTAEL
+316 G
-327 NILDGVTSTTA
+327 G
-338 ELNIL
+338 
-343 DGVTST
+343 
-349 ASELNLVDGSS
+349 
-360 AGTVVNSKAVIYGSS
+360 
-375 GEVKGTTFQTATNTS
+375 
-390 GNLLIANGT
+390 
-399 GFASTAVGDLSEISS
+399 IS
-414 IANDD
+414 
-419 VFLAVDT
+419 
-426 SGGGLKRVTR
+426 
-436 NTIVSGLAAGTM
+436 
-448 TDVVDD
+448 DVVSD

-512 NLAFATVNTDLS
+512 NLAFATVTTDLS

-686 GNLDVNGNDI
+686 GNLDINGNDI
-696 VSTSNAN
+696 VSTSNEN

-796 SIADSK
+796 SIVDTK

-825 GADLTTSDLI
+825 GAALSTSDLI

>member
-1 MAQSYTRQSTFA
+1 MAAYIRQSTFS
-13 DGDTITAALFNNEFN
+13 DGDTIFASLLNNEFD
-28 QLLNAFSYSS
+28 QLLAAFNV
-38 SSASSTG
+38 STG
-45 HRHDGTAGEGGNIH
+45 HTHDGATTGDGGPISKLFSNAITFGKNENTDIAITFDGSSNDGVITWMEDEDYFQYSDDILLSTTEKVLFRDSAIYINSSTDGQLDIVADTEVQIAATTVDINANADVSGTLTYGSLSDGAITITAFVDEDDMTSNSA
-59 TIGDLDFLNKVVVDG
+59 TLVPTQQSVKAYVDAQLTASDLDFQGDSG
-74 SNNRIG
+74 
-80 FFVEVSSAAVEQ
+80 
-92 IRVQDGAIVPVTD
+92 GALS
-105 NDIDLG
+105 IDLDSETLDIAGG
-111 TSSLEFK
+111 TGIDTSGSGNTLTVAIDSTVATLTGSQTLTNK
-118 DLFLDGTATVDALV
+118 ILTSPVLNTGVSGTAILDEDDFAS
-132 ADTADI
+132 DS
-138 NGGTIDGATIGA
+138 ATQLA
-150 TSASTGAFTTLSAS
+150 TQQSIKAYIATQ
-164 AAVTLSSTLSVQG
+164 V
-177 NTTLGNA
+177 A
-184 ASDTVTVTA
+184 ASDT
-193 DIASDLIPSADS
+193 L
-205 THSLGDSSNYWS
+205 
-217 NAFIDAITTT
+217 
-227 GNVSVGGNLTVTGTT
+227 
-242 TFNGGTLTLGDAS
+242 
-255 DDNVVFGADVNSSI
+255 
-269 IPNTDD
+269 
-275 TYDLGSS
+275 
-282 SQEWRDLYVDGTA
+282 
-295 YLDSINFNGTAIS
+295 
-308 ATAAELNI
+308 AELSDTNI
-316 LDGVTATTAEL
+316 STPSSGQILIYDGSDSFDNKTVSGDVTISSTGATTIGSGAVETAML
-327 NILDGVTSTTA
+327 NA
-338 ELNIL
+338 N
-343 DGVTST
+343 
-349 ASELNLVDGSS
+349 
-360 AGTVVNSKAVIYGSS
+360 VITG
-375 GEVKGTTFQTATNTS
+375 QTGLTS
-390 GNLLIANGT
+390 GFDTANDHLLIHDA
-399 GFASTAVGDLSEISS
+399 D
-414 IANDD
+414 
-419 VFLAVDT
+419 
-426 SGGGLKRVTR
+426 GGLKKISLANVTSA
-436 NTIVSGLAAGTM
+436 TGGIS
-448 TDVVDD
+448 DVVSD
-454 TTPQLGGDLDVNG
+454 TTPQLGGALDVNG

-498 DGSAGQFLKTDGGG
+498 DGSAGQFLKTDGSGT
-512 NLAFATVNTDLS
+512 LAFATVNTDLS

-556 SGKVILDGLSHPT
+556 SGKVVLDGLSHPT
-569 SDGSNGQVLTTDG
+569 ADGSSGQVLTTDG

-647 SNGQFLKTDGGG
+647 SNGQFLKTNGGG

-686 GNLDVNGNDI
+686 GNLDINGNDI

-825 GADLTTSDLI
+825 GAALSTSDLI

-849 LSRVVTLVENNASF
+849 LSRVVTLVEDNASF

>member
-1 MAQSYTRQSTFA
+1 MAAYVRQSTFS
-13 DGDTITAALFNNEFN
+13 DGDTIFASLLNNEFD
-28 QLLNAFSYSS
+28 QLLAAFNV
-38 SSASSTG
+38 STG
-45 HRHDGTAGEGGNIH
+45 HTHDGSTTGDGGPISKLFSNAITFGKNENTDIAVTFDGSSNDGVITWMEDEDYFQYSDDILLSTTEKVLFRDSAIYINSSTDGQLDIVADTEVQIAATTVDINANADVSGTLTYGSLSDGAITITAFVDEDDMTSNSA
-59 TIGDLDFLNKVVVDG
+59 TLVPTQQSVKAYVDAQLTASDLDFQGDSG
-74 SNNRIG
+74 
-80 FFVEVSSAAVEQ
+80 
-92 IRVQDGAIVPVTD
+92 GALS
-105 NDIDLG
+105 IDLDSETLDIAGG
-111 TSSLEFK
+111 TGIDTSGSGNTLTVAIDSTVATLTGSQTLTNK
-118 DLFLDGTATVDALV
+118 ILTSPVLNTGVSGTAILDEDDFAS
-132 ADTADI
+132 DS
-138 NGGTIDGATIGA
+138 ATQLA
-150 TSASTGAFTTLSAS
+150 TQQSIKAYIATQ
-164 AAVTLSSTLSVQG
+164 V
-177 NTTLGNA
+177 A
-184 ASDTVTVTA
+184 ASDTLAELSDTNISTPSSGQILIYDGSDSFDNKSLSGDVTISSTGATTIGSGAVETAMVNANVITGQTALTSGFDTANDHLLIHDADAGLKKISLANVT
-193 DIASDLIPSADS
+193 
-205 THSLGDSSNYWS
+205 
-217 NAFIDAITTT
+217 
-227 GNVSVGGNLTVTGTT
+227 
-242 TFNGGTLTLGDAS
+242 
-255 DDNVVFGADVNSSI
+255 
-269 IPNTDD
+269 
-275 TYDLGSS
+275 
-282 SQEWRDLYVDGTA
+282 
-295 YLDSINFNGTAIS
+295 S
-308 ATAAELNI
+308 AT
-316 LDGVTATTAEL
+316 G
-327 NILDGVTSTTA
+327 G
-338 ELNIL
+338 
-343 DGVTST
+343 
-349 ASELNLVDGSS
+349 
-360 AGTVVNSKAVIYGSS
+360 
-375 GEVKGTTFQTATNTS
+375 
-390 GNLLIANGT
+390 
-399 GFASTAVGDLSEISS
+399 IS
-414 IANDD
+414 
-419 VFLAVDT
+419 
-426 SGGGLKRVTR
+426 
-436 NTIVSGLAAGTM
+436 
-448 TDVVDD
+448 DVVSD
-454 TTPQLGGDLDVNG
+454 TTQQLGGDLDVNG

-569 SDGSNGQVLTTDG
+569 ADGSNGQVLTTDG